1 MRYQSMQDD
10 NGKFYINLYWQDEG
24 GMTRRETLYSDML
37 EHEAD
42 DLCASLNRCRAFLHD
57 LPNGV
62 TLENILDQLTEPRGS
77 QLEEGIGI

>member
-10 NGKFYINLYWQDEG
+10 NGKFYVNQYWNDES

-42 DLCASLNRCRAFLHD
+42 KLCATLNRYRTFLHD
-57 LPNGV
+57 LPKGV
-62 TLENILDQLTEPRGS
+62 TLENILD
-77 QLEEGIGI
+77 